1 MINASWQP
9 DPADLERVK
18 AGLLRLAA
26 LIGPPSVL
34 IRAMPVFASP
44 AMRV

>member
-1 MINASWQP
+1 MIKASWQA

-26 LIGPPSVL
+26 LIGPPSV
-34 IRAMPVFASP
+34 RDGSP
-44 AMRV
+44 GP